1 MSSLN
6 FHLLLETMLMLKKS
20 KLKNELYNLIQ
31 FINHLSLNNNNKN
44 IYHDQLEYVSENFD
58 RWIEEYKNTYI
69 LMNNILVSNLKQIKY
84 NMNH

>member
-44 IYHDQLEYVSENFD
+44 IYHDQLEYVNENFD

-84 NMNH
+84 NMKH

>member
-1 MSSLN
+1 MSELN

-31 FINHLSLNNNNKN
+31 FMNKLSLNVNYKN
-44 IYHDQLEYVSENFD
+44 IYDEQLEYVSKNLD
-58 RWIEEYKNTYI
+58 KLIIEYKNTYI

-84 NMNH
+84 NMEH